1 MTTPTLPTLPTL
13 PARYGRVSRWLHW
26 SMALLFAAVFASALT
41 HALAEDSAL
50 DALLWP
56 AHKPI
61 GTLLLG
67 LLVARAAWAL
77 AQWRHSPRSAGALA
91 SLGHLGLYVL
101 MFAVPAIGLL
111 RQWGSGRA
119 FAPLGIPLMPG
130 FDAAQKVEWT
140 LLLGRLLHANLG
152 WALLAL
158 VLGHIAAALWHERP
172 GKTPVLARMLG

>member
-1 MTTPTLPTLPTL
+1 MTNPTR
-13 PARYGRVSRWLHW
+13 PARYGRLSRWLHW
-26 SMALLFAAVFASALT
+26 SMALLFALIFASALA

-56 AHKPI
+56 LHKPI
-61 GTLLLG
+61 GTLLLA
-67 LLVARAAWAL
+67 LLAARIAWAL
-77 AQWRHSPRSAGALA
+77 AQWRRAPPSAGTLA
-91 SLGHLGLYVL
+91 SLGHAGLYVL

-119 FAPLGIPLMPG
+119 FAPFGIPLMAG

-140 LLLGRLLHANLG
+140 LALGRLLHANLG

-158 VLGHIAAALWHERP
+158 VVGHIAAALWHERP
-172 GKTPVLARMLG
+172 GNTPVLARMVG